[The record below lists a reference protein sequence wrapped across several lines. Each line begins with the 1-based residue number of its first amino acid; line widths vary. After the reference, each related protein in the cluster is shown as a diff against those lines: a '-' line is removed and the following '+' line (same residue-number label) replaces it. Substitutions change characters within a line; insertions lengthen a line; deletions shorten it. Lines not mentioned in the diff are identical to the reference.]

1 MLEEHLNCLFYDL
14 FGQDFQILATYHQWP
29 QRELVEDPHE
39 LMSRQRR
46 IAAVQDAYAGQ
57 MGDLTRQPLGLR
69 LHDGGELLGDPRK
82 LAGVGNHHAQEPGVL
97 RVPVELQYHASHQ
110 TKHLPDIAL
119 CFNAGRKRVLEL
131 EGRGYHRTPG
141 RG

>member
-1 MLEEHLNCLFYDL
+1 MTAANSSAIQ
-14 FGQDFQILATYHQWP
+14 GNWRASATT
-29 QRELVEDPHE
+29 
-39 LMSRQRR
+39 M
-46 IAAVQDAYAGQ
+46 
-57 MGDLTRQPLGLR
+57 
-69 LHDGGELLGDPRK
+69 
-82 LAGVGNHHAQEPGVL
+82 QEPGVL